1 MKKSGFYTLARSL
14 FVPRLDELR
23 QFENLIIKHYLAN
36 VSIENQQATT
46 DVEVVFTNPNDFPIE
61 GVFIFP
67 LSDGADTVD
76 VDVHIDGNLVEPDFL
91 GKSSLAKFY
100 KSILQAQE
108 TKILQEIG
116 SSALKVEVLSIL
128 AGGESR
134 IQIRYNEFVE
144 AVDENFV
151 YTHHLRSNQT
161 VGSFAMSIAIEDKDV
176 IGTIESLSHDVTID
190 QGSDSLAR
198 ITYQATNVK
207 LDKDFVCSYSF
218 TSHGAYSVQL
228 LSFEEQMEVL
238 DVSAPVPSKQRSD
251 ALPVS
256 IEKKLATPTAVR
268 EQTSLHGGAQRL
280 GEMRQLRRNL
290 SSGFGL
296 NPPNGAAYH
305 DVFFKGHGT
314 NPFIDTEDDN
324 FSTFG
329 MDADSAS
336 YAVTRRIL
344 QDGHLPPPEAVRV
357 EEFINAFDYNYTPPT
372 DAAFAVHLEG
382 ASSKFGKGK
391 RLQLLRIGIQGHVI
405 PDTDRKD
412 AVLTF
417 VIDVSGSM
425 RMESRLELVK
435 KTLRLLVDQLRPTDK
450 IGIVVYGTDA
460 RVVLPHT
467 SNVNRDHILEKID
480 SLCPE
485 GVTNLEDGLHKGYEL
500 ALRNKQQGCIN
511 RVILCSDGV
520 ANSGQTTPESLLKEI
535 RDYVDDDIYLTT
547 VGFGMGNFND
557 VLMEEL
563 AKKGNGNYAYVDTL
577 KEAKRIF
584 VENLTGTL
592 QVIAKD
598 AKIQVEFNEETVSRF
613 RLLGYEN
620 RRMDHEDFR
629 NDDADAG
636 EIGSG
641 HSVTALYEI
650 KLCKDV
656 GEGELATV
664 FIRHED
670 PDTQKVT
677 EVNEKLLVEDLIGI
691 FEDASPDLQFAASVA
706 QFAEILRESYWAK
719 DGSLGAVQRTL
730 KGILPNIQAKTPQH
744 EEQKKELFSL
754 VRKARQLKDMAEAQA
769 S

>member
-67 LSDGADTVD
+67 LPDGADTVD

-128 AGGESR
+128 AGDECKV
-134 IQIRYNEFVE
+134 QIRYNEFVE

-161 VGSFAMSIAIEDKDV
+161 VGSFAMSIAIEDKHV

-190 QGSDSLAR
+190 QESDSLAR
-198 ITYQATNVK
+198 ITYQATDVK

-218 TSHGAYSVQL
+218 TSHGAYSVEL
-228 LSFEEQMEVL
+228 LSFEEQMEIL
-238 DVSAPVPSKQRSD
+238 DVSAPVPSRQHFD

-268 EQTSLHGGAQRL
+268 EQTSLHRSAQRL
-280 GEMRQLRRNL
+280 GEVTELRRNHAW
-290 SSGFGL
+290 GFGL

-520 ANSGQTTPESLLKEI
+520 ANSGQTAPESLLKEI
-535 RDYVDDDIYLTT
+535 RDYVDDGIFLTT
-547 VGFGMGNFND
+547 IGFGMGNYND

-730 KGILPNIQAKTPQH
+730 KGILPNIQAKTPQQ